1 MLMLTEH
8 GHEAHFI
15 TSIGFNDTVP
25 EGVVVHAVLPHTST
39 HEIKKA
45 AAKVIKKCKVTLT
58 HDIVYL
64 DSYRKH
70 AEALSKIPA
79 HYIHWIHSAPV
90 EHAKREPI
98 DGTYICMNY
107 TDLPLL
113 AEQFGIPESRCRVVY
128 NPVSP
133 DVYFGW
139 HPFTCYLVKKYGLLD
154 CDVLITYP
162 LDTGRFT
169 AKGGYK
175 IIKLVEKLRDKEK
188 NAKVVFVNAAANTK
202 NRRAQ
207 VKGLSNDYTIF
218 TSLEPTEENDYTIEY
233 DEVKKELEQYNREA
247 IKEAESKGLIWT
259 THTMPPPTSEYM
271 PLKEYEVVVPRQV
284 VRELFQ
290 ISNVFPLLSISEGC
304 SLTML
309 EAALAKNLVILNEDF
324 PAMKEFGEIDHTLY
338 MKVSSTRCTTRYNP
352 NEESYYRDWANIII
366 SKLESCHVNRFNRKV
381 LKKFNREWIWQN
393 QLEPLLK

>member
-1 MLMLTEH
+1 LKVAIYHPFHDLPDNYSLSHVVKEQMLMLTEH
-8 GHEAHFI
+8 GHEVHFI
-15 TSIGFNDTVP
+15 TSIGFSDQVP
-25 EGVVVHAVLPHTST
+25 EGVIVHAVLPHTSANQIR
-39 HEIKKA
+39 H
-45 AAKVIKKCKVTLT
+45 AAKKIIRKCSYTLT

-64 DSYRKH
+64 DSYKKH
-70 AEALSKIPA
+70 ADALKQIPA
-79 HYIHWIHSAPV
+79 KYIHWIHSAPV
-90 EHAKREPI
+90 PGAKREPL

-113 AEQFGIPESRCRVVY
+113 AEQFSVPQTRCAVVY

-139 HPFTCYLVKKYGLLD
+139 HPFTQHLAKKHQLLD

-162 LDTGRFT
+162 LDTGRFS

-175 IIKLVEKLRDKEK
+175 IIKLVEKLREKQK

-202 NRRAQ
+202 DRRAQ
-207 VKGLSNDYTIF
+207 VKAVSSEYAIF
-218 TSLEPTEENDYTIEY
+218 TSLED
-233 DEVKKELEQYNREA
+233 QQ
-247 IKEAESKGLIWT
+247 
-259 THTMPPPTSEYM
+259 
-271 PLKEYEVVVPRQV
+271 YEVVVPRQV

-324 PAMKEFGEIDHTLY
+324 PAMREFGEIDHTLY
-338 MKVSSTRCTTRYNP
+338 MKVSSTRCKTAYNP
-352 NEESYYRDWANIII
+352 NEESYYKDWANIIVA
-366 SKLESCHVNRFNRKV
+366 KLEQCHVNRFNRKV
-381 LKKFNREWIWQN
+381 LKKFNRNWIYEN
-393 QLEPLLK
+393 QLGPLFENSSSKVL